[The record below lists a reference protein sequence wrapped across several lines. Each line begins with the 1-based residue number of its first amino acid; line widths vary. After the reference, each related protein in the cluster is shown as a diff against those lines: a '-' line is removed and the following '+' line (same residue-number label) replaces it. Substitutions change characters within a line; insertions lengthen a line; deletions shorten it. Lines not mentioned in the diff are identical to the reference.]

1 MGENAFRD
9 LCMYHDYYND
19 IHSMTFFEQKD
30 LTPSVDM
37 LALFTISV
45 MNKTTIFNLPQ

>member
-1 MGENAFRD
+1 MPLETYV
-9 LCMYHDYYND
+9 CMYHDYYND
-19 IHSMTFFEQKD
+19 PHNMIFLEQKD
-30 LTPSVDM
+30 LVPFVNI